1 MTKQLFTFTED
12 GTEGPH
18 DGKINS
24 IGEYLMQVIG
34 KMLIVNEIEPS
45 PQNIVNC
52 ALAIVNEVVQMGEN
66 ADVASA
72 LPADAF
78 DGIMERIARDVRA
91 IQGGPR
97 LIV

>member
-12 GTEGPH
+12 GSEGPH

-34 KMLIVNEIEPS
+34 KMLFVNDIPPT
-45 PQNIVNC
+45 PQEVVNC
-52 ALAIVNEVVQMGEN
+52 ALAIVNGVIQMGEDT
-66 ADVASA
+66 DVASH